1 MQIQRIL
8 DLINKSLFVEAKTE
22 CENLLHT
29 YPNEPNIFHLLGIIY
44 LKEKKFEE
52 AIKLINKS
60 IDLNNE
66 NHGAFNNA
74 GICYAN
80 LNNNE
85 ESLRN
90 YNRAIKLKPNFAE
103 AYHNKGIVLQ
113 KIYFFEESLKN
124 YDEAIK
130 LNPNYAEA
138 YNNRG
143 VILKSLNRL
152 EEAIESYNK
161 AIKLKINYAEAY
173 NNKGIAL
180 KTLGRFKE
188 AIENY
193 NKAIELNPD
202 YIEAYNNLGF
212 VFQFKKDFNNALL
225 CFNKALK
232 KNPDSVITKFAIG
245 TLNLKFKK
253 FSEGWKGYEFR
264 KNLKDRDVKI
274 RQYDTFKCPSFNQI
288 KNKKILIYAEQ
299 GLGDTILFSRYIKIL
314 FELNN
319 KITFEI
325 FPQLSKLFEN
335 FNNYCEITTSKSD
348 PLKFDYVCSLLSLP
362 MIFKTEYHNIP
373 MAINNLLATE
383 QEKVLFWKNKIKSDN
398 FKIGIS
404 WRGNKENLPLLDR
417 FFQLK
422 SFYNISN
429 IKNVDLI
436 SLQKDFDPELENI
449 NHTVKIKNF
458 KNLDNGK
465 DAFLDT
471 VAIMKS
477 LDLIITPDTSIV
489 HLAGTLG
496 KKTWL
501 ILQSDPDWRWFLDDN
516 KTPWYPSVSI
526 FRQKKINNW
535 EDTFIEIED
544 KLKELVKN

>member
-1 MQIQRIL
+1 MQIQKIF
-8 DLINKSLFVEAKTE
+8 DLINKNLFAKARIE
-22 CENLLHT
+22 CENFLHA

-44 LKEKKFEE
+44 LKEKKFEK

-60 IDLNNE
+60 IHLNHE
-66 NHGAFNNA
+66 NYSAFNNL

-85 ESLRN
+85 ESLIN
-90 YNRAIKLKPNFAE
+90 YNKAIKLKPNFAE
-103 AYHNKGIVLQ
+103 AYQNKAIVLQ
-113 KIYFFEESLKN
+113 KMHLFEESLKN

-138 YNNRG
+138 YNNKG
-143 VILKSLNRL
+143 VVLKSLNRL

-173 NNKGIAL
+173 NNKGITL
-180 KTLGRFKE
+180 KTLDRFEE

-193 NKAIELNPD
+193 NKAIELNPY
-202 YIEAYNNLGF
+202 YIEAYNNLSF
-212 VFQFKKDFNNALL
+212 IFQFKKDFNNALL
-225 CFNKALK
+225 YLNKALK
-232 KNPDSVITKFAIG
+232 KNPNSEITKFAIG

-253 FSEGWKGYEFR
+253 FSEGWKGYESR
-264 KNLKDRDVKI
+264 KNLKDRDIKI
-274 RQYDTFKCPSFNQI
+274 RQYDSFKCPSFDQI
-288 KNKKILIYAEQ
+288 KNKKILVYAEQ

-325 FPQLSKLFEN
+325 FPELSKLFKN
-335 FNNYCEITTSKSD
+335 INNYCEITTSKSD
-348 PLKFDYVCSLLSLP
+348 PLKFDYVCSLMSLP

-373 MAINNLLATE
+373 IAINNMLTVE
-383 QEKVLFWKNKIKSDN
+383 QEKILFWKNKIKSDN
-398 FKIGIS
+398 LRIGIS
-404 WRGNKENLPLLDR
+404 WRGNKQNLPLFDR
-417 FFQLK
+417 FFELK
-422 SFYNISN
+422 SFYNISK
-429 IKNVDLI
+429 IKNIDLI
-436 SLQKDFDPELENI
+436 SLQKDFNPKLENI
-449 NHTVKIKNF
+449 NNTVRIKNF
-458 KNLDNGK
+458 ENLDNDN

-471 VAIMKS
+471 VAIMEN

-526 FRQKKINNW
+526 FRQRKINNW

-544 KLKELVKN
+544 KLKELVKS

>member
-1 MQIQRIL
+1 MQIQKIF
-8 DLINKSLFVEAKTE
+8 DLINKSLFAKARIE
-22 CENLLHT
+22 CENFLHA

-60 IDLNNE
+60 IHLNHE
-66 NHGAFNNA
+66 NYSAFNNL

-85 ESLRN
+85 ESLIN
-90 YNRAIKLKPNFAE
+90 YNKAIKLKPNFAE
-103 AYHNKGIVLQ
+103 AYQNKAIVLQ
-113 KIYFFEESLKN
+113 KMHLFEESLKN

-138 YNNRG
+138 YNNKG
-143 VILKSLNRL
+143 VVLKSLNRL

-173 NNKGIAL
+173 NNKGITL
-180 KTLGRFKE
+180 KTLDRFEE
-188 AIENY
+188 AIQNY
-193 NKAIELNPD
+193 NKAIELNPY
-202 YIEAYNNLGF
+202 YIEAYNNLSF
-212 VFQFKKDFNNALL
+212 IFQFKKDFNNALL
-225 CFNKALK
+225 YLNKALK
-232 KNPDSVITKFAIG
+232 KKPNSEITKYAIG

-253 FSEGWKGYEFR
+253 FSEGWKGYESR
-264 KNLKDRDVKI
+264 KNLKDRDIKI
-274 RQYDTFKCPSFNQI
+274 RQYDSFKCPSFDQI
-288 KNKKILIYAEQ
+288 KNKKILVYAEQ

-325 FPQLSKLFEN
+325 FPQLSKIFKN
-335 FNNYCEITTSKSD
+335 INNYCEITTKRSD
-348 PLKFDYVCSLLSLP
+348 PLKFDYVCSLMSLP

-373 MAINNLLATE
+373 IAINNLLTVE
-383 QEKVLFWKNKIKSDN
+383 QEKILFWKNKIKSDN
-398 FKIGIS
+398 LRIGIS
-404 WRGNKENLPLLDR
+404 WRGNKQNLPLFDR
-417 FFQLK
+417 FFELK
-422 SFYNISN
+422 SFYNISK
-429 IKNVDLI
+429 IKNIDLI
-436 SLQKDFDPELENI
+436 SLQKDFNPKLENI
-449 NHTVKIKNF
+449 NNTVRIKNF
-458 KNLDNGK
+458 ENLDNGN

-471 VAIMKS
+471 VAIMEN

-501 ILQSDPDWRWFLDDN
+501 ILKSDPDWRWFLDDN

-526 FRQKKINNW
+526 FRQRKINNW
-535 EDTFIEIED
+535 EDTFVEIED
-544 KLKELVKN
+544 KLKELVKS

>member
-1 MQIQRIL
+1 MQIQKIF
-8 DLINKSLFVEAKTE
+8 DLINKNLFAKARIE
-22 CENLLHT
+22 CENFLHA

-44 LKEKKFEE
+44 LKEKKFEK

-60 IDLNNE
+60 IHLNHE
-66 NHGAFNNA
+66 NYSAFNNL

-85 ESLRN
+85 ESLIN
-90 YNRAIKLKPNFAE
+90 YNKAIKLKPNFAE
-103 AYHNKGIVLQ
+103 AYQNKAIVLQ
-113 KIYFFEESLKN
+113 KMHLFEESLKN

-138 YNNRG
+138 YNNKG
-143 VILKSLNRL
+143 VVLKSLNRL

-173 NNKGIAL
+173 NNKGITL
-180 KTLGRFKE
+180 KTLDRFEE

-193 NKAIELNPD
+193 NKAIELNPY
-202 YIEAYNNLGF
+202 YIEAYNNLSF
-212 VFQFKKDFNNALL
+212 IFQFKKDFNNALL
-225 CFNKALK
+225 YLNKALK
-232 KNPDSVITKFAIG
+232 KNPNSEITKFAIG

-253 FSEGWKGYEFR
+253 FSEGWKGYESR
-264 KNLKDRDVKI
+264 KNLKDRDIKI
-274 RQYDTFKCPSFNQI
+274 RQYDSFKCPSFDQI
-288 KNKKILIYAEQ
+288 KNKKILVYAEQ

-325 FPQLSKLFEN
+325 FPELSKLFKN
-335 FNNYCEITTSKSD
+335 INNYCEITTSKSD
-348 PLKFDYVCSLLSLP
+348 PLKFDYVCSLMSLP

-373 MAINNLLATE
+373 IAINNMLTVE
-383 QEKVLFWKNKIKSDN
+383 QEKILFWKNKIKSDN
-398 FKIGIS
+398 LRIGIS
-404 WRGNKENLPLLDR
+404 WRGNKQNLPLFDR
-417 FFQLK
+417 FFELK
-422 SFYNISN
+422 SFYNISK
-429 IKNVDLI
+429 IKNIDLI
-436 SLQKDFDPELENI
+436 SLQKDFNPKLENI
-449 NHTVKIKNF
+449 NNTVRIKNF
-458 KNLDNGK
+458 ENLDNDN

-471 VAIMKS
+471 VAIMEN

-501 ILQSDPDWRWFLDDN
+501 ILKSDPDWRWFLDDN

-526 FRQKKINNW
+526 FRQRKINNW
-535 EDTFIEIED
+535 EDTFVEIED
-544 KLKELVKN
+544 KLKELVKS

>member
-1 MQIQRIL
+1 MQIQKIF
-8 DLINKSLFVEAKTE
+8 DLINKSLFAEAKIE
-22 CENLLHT
+22 CENFLHA

-60 IDLNNE
+60 IYLNHE
-66 NHGAFNNA
+66 NYSAFNNL

-85 ESLRN
+85 ESLTN
-90 YNRAIKLKPNFAE
+90 YNKAIKLKPNFAE
-103 AYHNKGIVLQ
+103 AYQNKAIVLQ
-113 KIYFFEESLKN
+113 KMHFFEESLKN

-138 YNNRG
+138 YNNKG
-143 VILKSLNRL
+143 VVLKSLNRL
-152 EEAIESYNK
+152 EEAIENYNK

-173 NNKGIAL
+173 NNKGITL
-180 KTLGRFKE
+180 KTLDRFEE
-188 AIENY
+188 AIQNY
-193 NKAIELNPD
+193 NKAIELNPY
-202 YIEAYNNLGF
+202 YIEAYNNLSF
-212 VFQFKKDFNNALL
+212 IFQFKKDFNNALL
-225 CFNKALK
+225 YLNKALK
-232 KNPDSVITKFAIG
+232 KNSNSEITKFAIG

-253 FSEGWKGYEFR
+253 FSEGWKGYESR
-264 KNLKDRDVKI
+264 KNLKDRDIKI
-274 RQYDTFKCPSFNQI
+274 RQYDSFECPSFDQI
-288 KNKKILIYAEQ
+288 KNKKILVYAEQ

-325 FPQLSKLFEN
+325 FPQLSKLFKN
-335 FNNYCEITTSKSD
+335 INNYCEITTSKSD
-348 PLKFDYVCSLLSLP
+348 PLKFDYVCSLMSLP

-373 MAINNLLATE
+373 IAINNMLTVE
-383 QEKVLFWKNKIKSDN
+383 QEKILFWKNKIKNDN

-404 WRGNKENLPLLDR
+404 WRGNKKNLPLFDR
-417 FFQLK
+417 FFELK
-422 SFYNISN
+422 SFYNISK
-429 IKNVDLI
+429 IKNIDLI
-436 SLQKDFDPELENI
+436 SLQKDFNPKLENI
-449 NHTVKIKNF
+449 NNTVRIKNF
-458 KNLDNGK
+458 ENLDNGN

-471 VAIMKS
+471 VAIMEN

-526 FRQKKINNW
+526 FRQRKINNW
-535 EDTFIEIED
+535 EDTFVEIED
-544 KLKELVKN
+544 KLKELVKS